1 MYIVKIFIFFGSV
14 FFFSFH
20 FYLKKKKKMLSSAK
34 RLTRLPLYRSNRA
47 SLSYYR
53 HFHNAHYSHEYS
65 APRGDKTVHVMNSR
79 GVNILHDP
87 LLSKGTAFS
96 IAERERLSIRGLV
109 PPRCQE
115 MDKQLLR
122 VKRNLD
128 ACETPL
134 SKFIF
139 LAALQD
145 RNETLYYK
153 LLMEHLEELAG
164 IIYTPTGNIYIYI
177 YIDF

>member
-1 MYIVKIFIFFGSV
+1 
-14 FFFSFH
+14 
-20 FYLKKKKKMLSSAK
+20 MLSRCVGNLLLRRGYHHQA
-34 RLTRLPLYRSNRA
+34 LLAHDFDDP
-47 SLSYYR
+47 R
-53 HFHNAHYSHEYS
+53 H
-65 APRGDKTVHVMNSR
+65 DKNVHVMHSR

-96 IAERERLSIRGLV
+96 LAERERLSIRGLV

-115 MDKQLLR
+115 MEKQLLR

-134 SKFIF
+134 AKFVF
-139 LAALQD
+139 LEALHD

-153 LLMEHLEELAG
+153 ILMEHLEELSG
-164 IIYTPTGNIYIYI
+164 IIYTPTGNKPP
-177 YIDF
+177 F

>member
-1 MYIVKIFIFFGSV
+1 
-14 FFFSFH
+14 
-20 FYLKKKKKMLSSAK
+20 MLLANSK
-34 RLTRLPLYRSNRA
+34 RLLRN
-47 SLSYYR
+47 SLSFGKSNKATLAYYGGSHR
-53 HFHNAHYSHEYS
+53 QYHNAHYSHEFS
-65 APRGDKTVHVMNSR
+65 DPRGDSIVHLMNSR
-79 GVNILHDP
+79 GVNVLHDP

-96 IAERERLSIRGLV
+96 MAERERLSIRGLV

-128 ACETPL
+128 TCETPL
-134 SKFIF
+134 AKFVF

-153 LLMEHLEELAG
+153 LLMEHLEEMAG
-164 IIYTPTGNIYIYI
+164 IIYTPTGK
-177 YIDF
+177 

>member
-1 MYIVKIFIFFGSV
+1 
-14 FFFSFH
+14 
-20 FYLKKKKKMLSSAK
+20 MLSIK
-34 RLTRLPLYRSNRA
+34 QLTRKSNILYRAVAQRTY
-47 SLSYYR
+47 SY
-53 HFHNAHYSHEYS
+53 HSANLAHEYS
-65 APRGDKTVHVMNSR
+65 DPRNDKNVHVMHSR
-79 GVNILHDP
+79 GVNVLHDP

-109 PPRCQE
+109 PPRCQA

-134 SKFIF
+134 AKFVF
-139 LAALQD
+139 LAALHD

-153 LLMEHLEELAG
+153 IIMEHLEELAG
-164 IIYTPTGNIYIYI
+164 IIYTPTGKYIYIYI
-177 YIDF
+177 YI

>member
-1 MYIVKIFIFFGSV
+1 
-14 FFFSFH
+14 
-20 FYLKKKKKMLSSAK
+20 MLSLQRIVTA
-34 RLTRLPLYRSNRA
+34 TRSNTFHRA
-47 SLSYYR
+47 LLAQRSYSYL
-53 HFHNAHYSHEYS
+53 NANVAHHHEYS
-65 APRGDKTVHVMNSR
+65 DPRNDKNVHVMHSR

-134 SKFIF
+134 AKFVF
-139 LAALQD
+139 LAALHD

-153 LLMEHLEELAG
+153 IIMEHLEELAG
-164 IIYTPTGNIYIYI
+164 IIYTPTGM
-177 YIDF
+177 